1 MKKHLITGGGILL
14 LCLTLF
20 PSLGFA
26 LAPKPKYKNG
36 TEVVKAMYKRWQG
49 KWYPNFQFEQRAIFY
64 ENGQVSKEEVW
75 QEIYSQPGLLH
86 IRFDGFESGN
96 GVIFA
101 QDTVYRFQENQLAGK
116 MPQIHPLVLLSFDVY
131 FLKPEETVSKL
142 HQLKIDLNKVYE
154 TDWQG
159 RKAIVVGANSPADSS
174 SSQFW
179 VDKERLYVLRV
190 LTNSNGNTRDVEMNN
205 YQLLENYWVA
215 TEIIFKTN
223 GETTLRE
230 EYFNMSFPKSTDK
243 SWFDPRNFSSTRW
256 Q

>member
-14 LCLTLF
+14 LCLMLF

-36 TEVVKAMYKRWQG
+36 TEVIKAMYKRWQG

-75 QEIYSQPGLLH
+75 QELYSQPGRLH
-86 IRFDGFESGN
+86 IRFNGFESGN
-96 GVIFA
+96 GVVFKN
-101 QDTVYRFQENQLAGK
+101 DSVFHFKDFELAAK
-116 MPQIHPLVLLSFDVY
+116 MPQVHPLVLLSFDVY
-131 FLKPEETVSKL
+131 FLKPEESIAKL
-142 HQLKIDLNKVYE
+142 QQLNIDLGKVYE
-154 TDWQG
+154 SNWQG
-159 RKAIVVGANSPADSS
+159 RKTIVVGTTNPEDANSP
-174 SSQFW
+174 QFW

-190 LTNSNGNTRDVEMNN
+190 ITNSKGSVRDVEMNN
-205 YQLLENYWVA
+205 YQLLEEKWVA
-215 TEIIFKTN
+215 TEIIFKTD

-230 EYFNMSFPKSTDK
+230 EYYNMRFPKSTDR
-243 SWFDPRNFSSTRW
+243 SWFDPENFSNSRW